1 MTDHASYDSLITRR
15 DFLKGSAAAAVGLAV
30 GLPAESRESDLEK
43 ATRVVLIRNK
53 DVIDKNAKVD
63 PAIIGSMLDDAVTAL
78 VGAEDA
84 PAAWRELFSGD
95 DTIGIKSN
103 FWTFMPTP
111 KPLEAAIRKGIES
124 AGVPPDRI
132 AVDDWGVRKNPVFL
146 KATGLV
152 NVRPLRTHYW
162 AGIGGCLKNYIMFS
176 SNPPDYHPDSCA
188 DLALLWRLP
197 EVAGKTRLNILSVLT
212 PLFHGRGPH
221 HFDQRYIWNYRGIL
235 VGTDPVAVDAVGL
248 HILRAK
254 RAAFFKNDTK
264 WETQPKHV
272 MMAESRHKLGTATI
286 EKIDLVTLGW
296 RDDLL
301 I

>member
-1 MTDHASYDSLITRR
+1 MSNNFSNDPMITRR

-30 GLPAESRESDLEK
+30 GMPAGAQETAREK
-43 ATRVVLIRNK
+43 TARVVLIRNK
-53 DVIDKNAKVD
+53 DVIGENSKVD
-63 PAIIGSMLDDAVTAL
+63 PDIIRSMLDEAVTAL
-78 VGAEDA
+78 VDAEDA
-84 PAAWRELFSGD
+84 PHAWNALFAKN

-103 FWTFMPTP
+103 FWTFLPTP
-111 KPLEAAIRKGIES
+111 KELEAAIRAGIES
-124 AGVPPDRI
+124 TGVPSEKI
-132 AVDDWGVRKNPVFL
+132 AVDDWGVLKNPVF
-146 KATGLV
+146 KDATGLV

-176 SNPPDYHPDSCA
+176 PRPPDYHADSCA

-197 EVAGKTRLNILSVLT
+197 AVAGKTRLNILSVLN

-221 HFDQRYIWNYRGIL
+221 HFDQRYIWNYGGIL
-235 VGTDPVAVDAVGL
+235 VGIDPVAVDAVGL
-248 HILRAK
+248 HILQAK
-254 RAAFFKNDTK
+254 RAAYFGEAES

-272 MMAESRHKLGTATI
+272 MMAEARHKLGTAAI

-296 RDDLL
+296 KEDIL